1 MAFYG
6 LGFAILVAIILYLI
20 RNKEEKTLLIRYM
33 ATLLIIF
40 GISIFVLPFLNS

>member
-6 LGFAILVAIILYLI
+6 LGFALLGFVILYLI
-20 RNKEEKTLLIRYM
+20 RNKEGKTLLIRYM

-40 GISIFVLPFLNS
+40 GLGIFILPFLNS